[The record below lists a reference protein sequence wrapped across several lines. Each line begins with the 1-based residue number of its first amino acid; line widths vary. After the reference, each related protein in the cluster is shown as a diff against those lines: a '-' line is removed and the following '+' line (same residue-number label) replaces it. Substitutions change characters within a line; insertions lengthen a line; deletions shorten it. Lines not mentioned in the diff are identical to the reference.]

1 MTIKGNSDLYGL
13 VLAGGRSSRMG
24 FDKGLIEYHPD
35 QPQRVYAYKL
45 LEKCCSQAFLGLRP
59 DQQQDAGELPVITD
73 SNEYEGPF
81 KSILA
86 AHDAHPLKAW
96 LVVACDLPFLTEST
110 LLKLIEERDRS
121 KVATAY
127 YNEERGYPEPL
138 LTIWEPEGLRLAKI
152 YATGGHH
159 SPGKF
164 LDTADYKK
172 VFAANEQELM
182 NVNKPDELQQ
192 VKKKLEGG

>member
-24 FDKGLIEYHPD
+24 FDKGLIEYHQD

-45 LEKCCSQAFLGLRP
+45 LERFCCQTYLGLRP
-59 DQQQDAGELPVITD
+59 DQQGEAGELPLITD
-73 SNEYEGPF
+73 SKDYEGPF

-96 LVVACDLPFLTEST
+96 LVVACDLPLLTENT
-110 LLKLIEERDRS
+110 LSKLVKERDRT

-127 YNEERGYPEPL
+127 FNRQRGYPEPL

-164 LDTADYKK
+164 LDRADYKK
-172 VFAANEQELM
+172 VFTNHEQELM
-182 NVNKPDELQQ
+182 NVNKPDEMQQ
-192 VKKKLEGG
+192 ARKKLE